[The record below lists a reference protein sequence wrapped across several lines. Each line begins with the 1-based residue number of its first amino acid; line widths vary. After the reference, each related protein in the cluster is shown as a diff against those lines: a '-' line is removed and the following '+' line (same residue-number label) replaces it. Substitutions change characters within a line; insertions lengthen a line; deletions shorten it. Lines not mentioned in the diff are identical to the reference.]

1 MRGDAWGWSPH
12 KICIFFHPHG
22 KSLNDFSTLVSV
34 PTQNST
40 WVSIPTQNSRLNSVE
55 FRLQSP
61 SPRKIS
67 PWYLSPRKLRTSAPV
82 PTQNSD
88 LPWVS
93 ETGVS
98 SYNQLVYFQKCKP
111 VLAEIEKRVTQMKY
125 NTCKIKLKQRQ
136 QYQGQKS
143 CLASFVLVCK
153 KKPS

>member
-1 MRGDAWGWSPH
+1 MHGPRHPCLTDPRKPAPRIAPRIPTQKYCVGMRGDAWGWSPH
-12 KICIFFHPHG
+12 KICIIFHPHG

-40 WVSIPTQNSRLNSVE
+40 WVSIPTQNLRFNSVE

-93 ETGVS
+93 ETGV
-98 SYNQLVYFQKCKP
+98 L
-111 VLAEIEKRVTQMKY
+111 L
-125 NTCKIKLKQRQ
+125 
-136 QYQGQKS
+136 
-143 CLASFVLVCK
+143 LASYQERSQ
-153 KKPS
+153 PSFLLESPHITFRPDIL